1 MRNLNRRTTA
11 AMLAV
16 SAGMALCGQVNA
28 QTVFYAEGFDTAVI
42 NQLSGD
48 PRVVSACGAFGPRF
62 THNPPAGWTW
72 DGCGVPSYSCR
83 VGTCPPS
90 EATCGTCGNDQ
101 GVREWEGWSFVN
113 KAWWVQVA
121 GDQGRS
127 QFALGTGNVAVAD
140 PDEWDDRG
148 NPDQLCGK
156 YNAWMGTPAID
167 ISNVDL
173 STLSLNLSSSWD
185 WEGFDDLLDN
195 NQTAIIRAYYTVGG
209 VEGAPVEVLRW
220 DSDPSGSFFHATNY
234 SEAVSLGSGVLN
246 APVGATAV
254 RFEFG
259 LVLAANDWWWAV
271 DNITVNGDV
280 SGTPT
285 QLFFEGFEGVT
296 LEEPVHELPTGCG
309 INYCGEFTYTHT
321 GPNGVNVTV
330 ASPASG
336 GVPDWRGWSFVRRP
350 FWQCASGGPNG
361 NAFTNSSGI
370 LAVAEGDEFDDLAHD
385 PGKLNT
391 TMTTPAI
398 DISGRNGD
406 LLVLSFD
413 SSWRWE
419 SGQTVTLVARYN
431 TGEVIE
437 VLRWESD
444 TFSQFFKPDAVN
456 ERVVL
461 PLVVFNNLAS
471 SVTLEFNYDAG
482 NNWWWAVDNIS
493 VFEGQAEINL
503 ASVTP
508 VQSVMTLAPS
518 IDYAACFT
526 PWSPDV
532 PAGWTE
538 DFVTIGA
545 CPAECGRAEWRG
557 WSFAF
562 QSWWSTQVDTQN
574 RELFTRSSGVV
585 AIADPDE
592 WDDQGNGNSNYN
604 AFMSTPSITL
614 PNSIS
619 SASLNLDSSWRPEG
633 FDDGCSCPSGPNT
646 NNQTAKITAYYTVG
660 GNEQPGVDVLH
671 WDSDGAGAFF
681 HPDNENEAV
690 ALDNTALAIPSG
702 AQSVRFE
709 FSLTNA
715 RNDWWWAIDNV
726 NFNVN
731 GGSLF
736 SENFE
741 NVPNLQQAPTENPP
755 VAECLYFSTVS
766 AQGGS
771 FTVDNAGLTGCSTPD
786 FTGFNAWY
794 VTAWARVLGGERL
807 NFGADTAFVSD
818 HDAGNCNG
826 TARFISPSYGIGS
839 LLPNTLEL
847 AFRSS
852 WGSNVGHASSVEVK
866 FDNGAWT
873 PVLSWNT
880 GNKTTTAD
888 ENIVLAINNPDSANT
903 VQFRFND
910 AESGWWAITEI
921 NITGQVGTP
930 ACIGDYDGN
939 GGVDGDDV
947 IAFFG
952 DWDNGLE
959 AADVDGQNGVDG
971 DDVILFFARWD
982 AGC

>member
-1 MRNLNRRTTA
+1 MRQMNRRMNAA
-11 AMLAV
+11 AMLACA
-16 SAGMALCGQVNA
+16 AGMVVAGGAQA
-28 QTVFYAEGFDTAVI
+28 QTLFYSEGFDTAVLD
-42 NQLSGD
+42 QLSGD
-48 PRVVSACGAFGPRF
+48 PRVTGACGNFGPRF

-72 DGCGVPSYSCR
+72 DGCGVPSYACR
-83 VGTCPPS
+83 VGNCPPS
-90 EATCGTCGNDQ
+90 DATCGTCGNDQ

-121 GDQGRS
+121 GDQTRS
-127 QFALGTGNVAVAD
+127 QFTLGTGNVAVAD
-140 PDEWDDRG
+140 ADEWDDRG

-156 YNAWMGTPAID
+156 YNAWMGTPS
-167 ISNVDL
+167 ISLAGVTEGSVSFDF
-173 STLSLNLSSSWD
+173 SSSWRP
-185 WEGFDDLLDN
+185 EGFDDLLDN

-209 VEGAPVEVLRW
+209 VEGAPVEILRW
-220 DSDPSGSFFHATNY
+220 DSDTSGSFFKPDSQN
-234 SEAVSLGSGVLN
+234 EAVSISLAG
-246 APVGATAV
+246 APAGATAV

-271 DNITVNGDV
+271 DNIAVNGDV

-296 LEEPVHELPTGCG
+296 LEEPVHEIPTGCG
-309 INYCGEFTYTHT
+309 ITYCGEFTHTHT

-370 LAVAEGDEFDDLAHD
+370 VAVADGDEFDDLAHD
-385 PGKLNT
+385 PGNLNT
-391 TMTTPAI
+391 TMTTPSI
-398 DISGRNGD
+398 DISARNGD

-419 SGQTVTLVARYN
+419 SGQTVNVVARYN
-431 TGEVIE
+431 TGEVVQ

-461 PLVVFNNLAS
+461 PLVIIPGS
-471 SVTLEFNYDAG
+471 TSVSFEFNYDGG
-482 NNWWWAVDNIS
+482 NNWWWAVDNIA

-503 ASVTP
+503 ASISP
-508 VQSVMTLAPS
+508 VQSVMTLGPTV
-518 IDYAACFT
+518 DYAACFT

-538 DFVTIGA
+538 SFNAIGA
-545 CPAECGRAEWRG
+545 CPTECGRPEWRG

-562 QSWWSTQVDTQN
+562 QSWWSTQVDAQN
-574 RELFTRSSGVV
+574 RELFTRSSGIV

-592 WDDQGNGNSNYN
+592 WDDQGNGQSNFN
-604 AFMSTPSITL
+604 AFMATPSIGL
-614 PNSIS
+614 PGSITA
-619 SASLNLDSSWRPEG
+619 ASLTLDSSWRPEG
-633 FDDGCSCPSGPNT
+633 FDDSCSCPGGLNS
-646 NNQTAKITAYYTVG
+646 NNQTGKITAFYTVG
-660 GNEQPGVDVLH
+660 GVEQAGVDVLH
-671 WDSDGAGAFF
+671 WDSDSAGAFF

-690 ALDNTALAIPSG
+690 AIDSSALGIPSG

-715 RNDWWWAIDNV
+715 RNDWWWAVDNI

-731 GGSLF
+731 GASIF

-741 NVPNLQQAPTENPP
+741 NVPNLQQPPSENPP
-755 VAECLYFSTVS
+755 VNECFYFSPVS

-771 FTVDNAGLTGCSTPD
+771 LTVDNTGLTGCSSPD
-786 FTGFNAWY
+786 FTGFNAWF

-818 HDAGNCNG
+818 HAAGNCNG
-826 TARFISPSYGIGS
+826 TGRLVTPVYNIASF
-839 LLPNTLEL
+839 LPNTLEL
-847 AFRSS
+847 DFRSS
-852 WGSNVGHASSVEVK
+852 WGSEAGHASSVEVK
-866 FDNGAWT
+866 FDNGPWT
-873 PVLSWNT
+873 SILAWNT
-880 GNKTTTAD
+880 GNKSTTAD
-888 ENIVLAINNPDSANT
+888 ELVNIAVANAEGVQT

-930 ACIGDYDGN
+930 ACIGDYNRD

-947 IAFFG
+947 IAFFS
-952 DWDNGLE
+952 DWDASLIE
-959 AADVDGQNGVDG
+959 ADVDGSGGVDG

-982 AGC
+982 TGC